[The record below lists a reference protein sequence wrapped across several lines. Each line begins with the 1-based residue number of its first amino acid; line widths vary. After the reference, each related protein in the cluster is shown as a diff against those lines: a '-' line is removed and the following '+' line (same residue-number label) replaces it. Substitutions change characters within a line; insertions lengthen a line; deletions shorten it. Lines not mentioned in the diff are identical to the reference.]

1 MVEKVLQYINGRFV
15 EGKGPVYDDINP
27 ATEEIITKVNFA
39 SKEQANEA
47 VDAAFEAQKK
57 WEKLPAIE
65 RARYVQKVAQKIRE
79 RVPELARI
87 ISLDMGKPLR
97 EALDEVNAI
106 PEYLDYMAG
115 FARRIEGEIIESDR
129 PNENIFLYYEPMGV
143 VVGIIPW
150 NYPLFVWARKF
161 APALVAGDSV
171 VIKPAEDTP
180 LIINEMSKIIN
191 EVGIPAGVVNHVFG
205 YGPEV
210 GAELVKNK
218 KVSMVSFTGSV
229 DTGSA
234 IMKMA
239 ADNITKISLELGGK
253 APTIVMDD
261 ADLEKT
267 VEYVAASRLLNSGQ
281 VCNAAERLYL
291 HEKIADKFL
300 SMLKQRFEQVR
311 LGNPLDEN
319 TTMGPLVNTEQ
330 LEKVS
335 TLTQRALE
343 SGAKPLMGAKPTKV
357 NGKGYFYMPTI
368 LVNVTNDMEIF
379 RKEIFGPVEPVVTFK
394 DLDEALEMAN
404 DNEYGLTS
412 SIFTQN
418 LDTAMK
424 AINSLKFG
432 ETYVNREHFE
442 AIQGFHAGW
451 RKSGIGGDDGKHGFY
466 EFLKTHIVYLQY
478 DLNKK

>member
-1 MVEKVLQYINGRFV
+1 MVEKVLQYIDGKFV
-15 EGKGPVYDDINP
+15 EGNGPVYDDINP

-57 WEKLPAIE
+57 WEKLPAID

-79 RVPELARI
+79 RAPDLARL
-87 ISLDMGKPLR
+87 ISLDMGKPLK
-97 EALDEVNAI
+97 EAIDEVNAI

-129 PNENIFLYYEPMGV
+129 PNENILLYYEPMGV

-180 LIINEMSKIIN
+180 LIINEMSKIID
-191 EVGIPAGVVNHVFG
+191 EVGIPGGVVNHVFG

-210 GAELVKNK
+210 GTELVKNK

-229 DTGSA
+229 ETGST
-234 IMKMA
+234 IMKIA
-239 ADNITKISLELGGK
+239 ADNITKVSLELGGK

-267 VEYVAASRLLNSGQ
+267 ANYVAASRLLNAGQ

-291 HEKIADKFL
+291 HEKIAERFL
-300 SMLKQRFEQVR
+300 SLLKQKFEQVK
-311 LGNPLDEN
+311 LGNPLEES
-319 TTMGPLVNTEQ
+319 TTMGPLVNRDQ
-330 LEKVS
+330 LEKVT

-343 SGAKPLMGAKPTKV
+343 NGAKPLMGAKPTKV
-357 NGKGYFYMPTI
+357 NGKGYYYLPTI

-394 DLDEALEMAN
+394 DLNEAIEMAN

-424 AINSLKFG
+424 AINSLKYG

-478 DLNKK
+478 DLGKK

>member
-1 MVEKVLQYINGRFV
+1 MVEKVLQYIDGKFV
-15 EGKGPVYDDINP
+15 EGNGPVYDDINP

-57 WEKLPAIE
+57 WEKLPAID

-79 RVPELARI
+79 RAPDLARL
-87 ISLDMGKPLR
+87 ISLDMGKPLK
-97 EALDEVNAI
+97 EAIDEVNAI

-129 PNENIFLYYEPMGV
+129 PNENILLYYEPMGV

-180 LIINEMSKIIN
+180 LIINEMSKIID
-191 EVGIPAGVVNHVFG
+191 EVGIPGGVVNHVFG

-210 GAELVKNK
+210 GTELVKNK

-229 DTGSA
+229 ETGST
-234 IMKMA
+234 IMKIA
-239 ADNITKISLELGGK
+239 ADNITKVSLELGGK

-267 VEYVAASRLLNSGQ
+267 ANYVAASRLLNAGQ

-291 HEKIADKFL
+291 HEKIAERFL
-300 SMLKQRFEQVR
+300 SLLKQKFEQVK
-311 LGNPLDEN
+311 LGNPLEES
-319 TTMGPLVNTEQ
+319 TTMGPLVNRDQ
-330 LEKVS
+330 LEKVT

-357 NGKGYFYMPTI
+357 NGKGYYYLPTI

-394 DLDEALEMAN
+394 DLNEAIEMAN

-424 AINSLKFG
+424 AINSLKYG

-478 DLNKK
+478 DLGKK

>member
-1 MVEKVLQYINGRFV
+1 MVEKVLQYIDGKFV
-15 EGKGPVYDDINP
+15 EGNGPVYDDINP

-57 WEKLPAIE
+57 WEKLPAID

-79 RVPELARI
+79 RAPDLARL
-87 ISLDMGKPLR
+87 ISLDMGKPLK
-97 EALDEVNAI
+97 EAIDEVNAI

-129 PNENIFLYYEPMGV
+129 PNENILLYYEPMGV

-180 LIINEMSKIIN
+180 LIINEMSKIID
-191 EVGIPAGVVNHVFG
+191 EVGIPGGVVNHVFG

-210 GAELVKNK
+210 GTELVKNK

-229 DTGSA
+229 ETGST
-234 IMKMA
+234 IMKIA

-267 VEYVAASRLLNSGQ
+267 ANYVAASRLLNAGQ

-291 HEKIADKFL
+291 HEKIAERFL
-300 SMLKQRFEQVR
+300 SLLKQKFEQVK
-311 LGNPLDEN
+311 LGNPLEES
-319 TTMGPLVNTEQ
+319 TTMGPLVNRDQ
-330 LEKVS
+330 LEKVT

-357 NGKGYFYMPTI
+357 NGKGYYYLPTI

-394 DLDEALEMAN
+394 DLDEAIEMAN

-424 AINSLKFG
+424 AINSLKYG

-478 DLNKK
+478 DLGKK